1 RTEGENTHQSKSR
14 KHGHKSRHSDT
25 LGGHRSPLA
34 PLNNDLSTEERL
46 CRAEEALDREKKKRR
61 RAEKRARNAAKSAA
75 AENGDDTSAPPSNGS
90 IPRPKCASKVKIS
103 VIRSHLGYDKPKWN
117 AYRLAIHETLFAA
130 RLDWKSNWRA
140 QNAVRLGRAYDLVIR
155 ADFPETERFQGLWGI
170 DRVAK
175 QYWDNRTSNERDKK
189 NPNSYR
195 SLHARR
201 RSSPEPDRESSSRPP
216 SKAPRLHRRL
226 DPRTLFSSEDEGG
239 GKDGEVVGD
248 GVRGSDGGSST

>member
-1 RTEGENTHQSKSR
+1 MTRTEGENTQQSKSR
-14 KHGHKSRHSDT
+14 KHGHKSRHSAT

-34 PLNNDLSTEERL
+34 PLNDDLSTEERL
-46 CRAEEALDREKKKRR
+46 RRAEEALHREKKKRR
-61 RAEKRARNAAKSAA
+61 RAEKRARNGAKSAA
-75 AENGDDTSAPPSNGS
+75 ENDDDTSVPPSNGS
-90 IPRPKCASKVKIS
+90 IPRPKCASKVKMS
-103 VIRSHLGYDKPKWN
+103 VIRSHLGYEKPKWN
-117 AYRLAIHETLFAA
+117 AYRLAVHEALFSA

-140 QNAVRLGRAYDLVIR
+140 QDAVRLGRAYDVIR

-201 RSSPEPDRESSSRPP
+201 RSSPEPLRESSP
-216 SKAPRLHRRL
+216 SRLHRRL

-239 GKDGEVVGD
+239 DKDGEVVGD